1 METAENKSK
10 GIFPKGE
17 PAPADYFTG
26 KVYLQMLAQK
36 TESNDYS
43 VGSVT
48 FEPGAR
54 SNWHTSGGTDSHRH
68 QRQRALSGKRK
79 ADQNDAFRLVRRN
92 V

>member
-1 METAENKSK
+1 METAENKSE

-26 KVYLQMLAQK
+26 KVYLQMLIKQRA
-36 TESNDYS
+36 T
-43 VGSVT
+43 T
-48 FEPGAR
+48 IR
-54 SNWHTSGGTDSHRH
+54 SAALRSSRGEKQLAHTSGGTDSHRH

-79 ADQNDAFRLVRRN
+79 ADQNDAFRMVRRN